1 MVKFYLYTAHP
12 RPSLAEL
19 MRCVWS
25 DDVLHRRGVTNSLWD
40 WKDPKKSKAVMYI
53 LIFATI
59 LFLFVSF
66 WLCFRYALLCL
77 GTHSQNTGSPSNE
90 LFKSTNSW
98 CVMCCSGV
106 YMFTLNPL
114 YNKFPRFKRRYHVS
128 ILIKRLK
135 NQIIPVRAPSRTP
148 RFRMLQP
155 TVTQSTVCSRHSTPW
170 PSSWSS
176 SASAMPCPPRTR
188 YTS

>member
-1 MVKFYLYTAHP
+1 MLRWY
-12 RPSLAEL
+12 
-19 MRCVWS
+19 
-25 DDVLHRRGVTNSLWD
+25 GVTDSLWD

-77 GTHSQNTGSPSNE
+77 GTHSQNTRSPALPVINCSSHQ
-90 LFKSTNSW
+90 STNQHF
-98 CVMCCSGV
+98 VRKCCSGV

-135 NQIIPVRAPSRTP
+135 NQIIPVRAPSRSPRCAP
-148 RFRMLQP
+148 RFRMLRP
-155 TVTQSTVCSRHSTPW
+155 TVTQSHHSTPW
-170 PSSWSS
+170 PLSWSS
-176 SASAMPCPPRTR
+176 FASAMPCPPRTR
-188 YTS
+188 YCIIDTSMLSLSLM